1 MHSRPL
7 LISLATV
14 FFGCTAPVGD
24 STGATGG
31 SGTDG
36 GRTGTGGVTGSGG
49 VNASGGGTA
58 SGGATG
64 TGGLIGTGGRASGGG
79 TPGTGGMVSTGGAV
93 GAGGSTPLTSS
104 YFIGADISR
113 VQTDAAG
120 TMYTDNDGTQK
131 AFLQLMKG
139 HGFNFMRVR
148 TFVDP
153 RATDGNSKTAGF
165 YDIPHTVTFGKQI
178 KDAGLGFLLDFHYAD
193 NWADPGKQ
201 CVPIAWQGA
210 TTIGALATLLHDYTR
225 DSITQLI
232 AGGARPDMVQ
242 IGNEITPGM
251 LIHRCDAGGQ
261 PTLGNNPVTGAI
273 SNWTNLGTLLKAGA
287 QAIREVDPGIKIVI
301 HLDRGGDLASSR
313 NFITNAIA
321 QGVPF
326 DVFAE
331 STYTLYQGPPSG
343 WMNTFTQ
350 LAAMFPT
357 LKFMS
362 AEYGPEQRALNDIV
376 FNLPNQQG
384 IGTFYWEAT
393 HSGADNAGHL
403 LFNGRAAQPDLLLYD
418 QMKTAYASR
427 L

>member
-1 MHSRPL
+1 
-7 LISLATV
+7 
-14 FFGCTAPVGD
+14 
-24 STGATGG
+24 
-31 SGTDG
+31 
-36 GRTGTGGVTGSGG
+36 
-49 VNASGGGTA
+49 
-58 SGGATG
+58 
-64 TGGLIGTGGRASGGG
+64 
-79 TPGTGGMVSTGGAV
+79 
-93 GAGGSTPLTSS
+93 LTSS

-120 TMYTDNDGTQK
+120 TMYTDSDGTQK
-131 AFLQLMKG
+131 PLLQLMKG

-153 RATDGNSKTAGF
+153 RAADGNSKTAGF

-178 KDAGLGFLLDFHYAD
+178 KDAGMGFLLDFHYAD
-193 NWADPGKQ
+193 NWSDPGKQ

-210 TTIGALATLLHDYTR
+210 TTIAALATLLHDYTR
-225 DSITQLI
+225 DAITQLT

-261 PTLGNNPVTGAI
+261 PTGNNPVTGAI
-273 SNWTNLGTLLKAGA
+273 SNWINLGTLLKAGA

-403 LFNGRAAQPDLLLYD
+403 LFNNRVAQPDLLLYD
-418 QMKTAYASR
+418 QMKTAYAPR

>member
-1 MHSRPL
+1 MRRRLVLIISAAVAL
-7 LISLATV
+7 L
-14 FFGCTAPVGD
+14 FGCSAPIEGVV
-24 STGATGG
+24 GATGG
-31 SGTDG
+31 GSGTRG
-36 GRTGTGGVTGSGG
+36 AIGSGG
-49 VNASGGGTA
+49 VPGSGGVTA
-58 SGGATG
+58 SGGATRTGGVTG
-64 TGGLIGTGGRASGGG
+64 TGGQGGRGMPGSGGLV
-79 TPGTGGMVSTGGAV
+79 VSSG
-93 GAGGSTPLTSS
+93 GAGGSVGGSPLTAS

-120 TMYTDNDGTQK
+120 TRYTDNDGIQK
-131 AFLQLMKG
+131 EFLQLMKG

-153 RATDGNSKTAGF
+153 RAADGNSKTDGF
-165 YDIPHTVTFGKQI
+165 YDIPHTAAFGKQI
-178 KDAGLGFLLDFHYAD
+178 KDAGMGFLLDFHYAD

-210 TTIGALATLLHDYTR
+210 ATVGALATLLHDYTR
-225 DSITQLI
+225 DSITRLI

-251 LIHRCDAGGQ
+251 LIHRCDAGGL
-261 PTLGNNPVTGAI
+261 PIGNNPITGAL
-273 SNWTNLGTLLKAGA
+273 SNWTNLGALLKAAA
-287 QAIREVDPGIKIVI
+287 QGIRDVDTGIKIVI

-313 NFITNAIA
+313 AFIMNAMT

-331 STYTLYQGPPSG
+331 STYTLYQGPPSA
-343 WMNTFTQ
+343 WMSTFTQ

-362 AEYGPEQRALNDIV
+362 AEYGPEQRALNDIL

-403 LFNGRAAQPDLLLYD
+403 LFSNRAAQPDLLLYD